1 MKLKDYWYTL
11 SIISLVILGYNFP
24 DTFSSVSGIK
34 LNTFIKPVLQV
45 IMLGMGATMTIDD
58 FTEVFK
64 SPKKVLIGLV
74 CHFTIMP
81 LSGLALSKIFSF
93 PPEIAAG
100 IILIGSSPS
109 GLASNVMALMARANV
124 ALSVTITTL
133 STLMAPIMTPFL
145 MKSLGGGLIEV
156 QFWVMFWDMSQMVIL
171 PIVLGLALYKIM
183 PQIMTRFNKILPV
196 FSMLGIAYVI
206 LVVTASGAN
215 SLRTVGLLLVI
226 VVTIHNVFGYA
237 LGYFFSRLLKFT
249 ESDARAISFEV
260 GMQNA
265 GLASAL
271 ANEMG
276 RIATVG
282 LASAIFGP
290 VMNITGSMLASYW
303 SKKQPE
309 LQAQKAHNYSN
320 THSS

>member
-11 SIISLVILGYNFP
+11 SIILLVILGYNFP
-24 DTFSSVSGIK
+24 DTFSSLFGVK

-81 LSGLALSKIFSF
+81 FSGLALSKIFSF

-109 GLASNVMALMARANV
+109 GLASNVMALMAKANV

-156 QFWVMFWDMSQMVIL
+156 EFWAMFWDMSQMVLL
-171 PIVLGLALYKIM
+171 PIIVGLVLYKLIPGIM
-183 PQIMTRFNKILPV
+183 ARFNKVLPV
-196 FSMLGIAYVI
+196 LSMLGIAYII

-226 VVTIHNVFGYA
+226 VVIIHNVFGYT
-237 LGYFFSRLLKFT
+237 LGYYFSRLLKFT

-276 RIATVG
+276 KIATVG
-282 LASAIFGP
+282 LAAAIFGP
-290 VMNITGSMLASYW
+290 VMNITGSMLSNYW

-309 LQAQKAHNYSN
+309 PES
-320 THSS
+320 

>member
-11 SIISLVILGYNFP
+11 SIILLVILGYNFP
-24 DTFSSVSGIK
+24 DTFSSLFGVK

-58 FTEVFK
+58 FAEVFK
-64 SPKKVLIGLV
+64 SPLKVLIGLV

-81 LSGLALSKIFSF
+81 FSGLALSKIFSF

-145 MKSLGGGLIEV
+145 MKALGGGLIEV
-156 QFWVMFWDMSQMVIL
+156 EFWAMFWDMSQMVIL
-171 PIVLGLALYKIM
+171 PIILGLALYKIM
-183 PQIMTRFNKILPV
+183 PKVMARFNKILPV

-226 VVTIHNVFGYA
+226 VVIIHNLFGYT

-282 LASAIFGP
+282 LAAAIFGP
-290 VMNITGSMLASYW
+290 VMNITGSMLANFW
-303 SKKQPE
+303 SKRPPNEQSQKQT
-309 LQAQKAHNYSN
+309 ND
-320 THSS
+320 